1 MSFGSVTEQGTH
13 SKFIAV
19 YILEVTR
26 AAKSFVQ
33 EVMRN
38 KTGPNSVLWGTPDK
52 TEAQDE

>member
-13 SKFIAV
+13 SKFIPV

-33 EVMRN
+33 EVMF
-38 KTGPNSVLWGTPDK
+38 L
-52 TEAQDE
+52 EILLI